1 MSLDFYCIL
10 VSEYAESSR
19 NIFISRA
26 EKIEAFMIYTYI
38 YVLVLKSCRVTS
50 DNLNFLSPFPQK
62 ILFRPCDL
70 ISPNDDVNQGILGQV
85 INQSNTFSL
94 LQ

>member
-38 YVLVLKSCRVTS
+38 YVLV
-50 DNLNFLSPFPQK
+50 
-62 ILFRPCDL
+62 
-70 ISPNDDVNQGILGQV
+70 
-85 INQSNTFSL
+85 
-94 LQ
+94 